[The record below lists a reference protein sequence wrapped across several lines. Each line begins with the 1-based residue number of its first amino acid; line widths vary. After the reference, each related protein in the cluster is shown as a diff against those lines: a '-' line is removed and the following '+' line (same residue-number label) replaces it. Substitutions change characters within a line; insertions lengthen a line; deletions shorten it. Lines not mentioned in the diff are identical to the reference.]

1 MAARLGVRPAL
12 AQSGSSLR
20 DILDGNAQLAC
31 GLRNGEQVRKFYE
44 LRDYEPAWSA
54 SSDST
59 VAVGLLREA
68 HADGLDPA
76 TFALDA
82 IAARQDLKTAGTGS
96 EFELLLTDSM
106 LSYVNAMRG
115 ARSLTARQGPY
126 YDLPIVSYDPVD
138 VLLRAVGG
146 DGLQDLPLT
155 AAPSHVEYAQIKRAG
170 LAQDGKAGAAG
181 DGPIIANMERW
192 RWVPNAFEDTCIV
205 VNSADATLKFIR
217 EGQVTLES
225 RIVAGKA
232 TTPTPLFRT
241 EVSAVIV
248 NPSWDIP
255 GDIADKEIWPAARRH
270 KGYFSARHIV
280 ADRPGGALRQLPGPT
295 NALGRIMLDM
305 PNRFDSY
312 LHDTPHKA
320 LFTRQDRHFSHGCMR
335 VEQMEALAS
344 CLLHGDSE
352 DGADDLREAIA
363 DGQTQRLSI
372 PEAVPVYVLYW
383 TTVPSENGAL
393 NRHRDIYGWDKKVL
407 EALRAKGGD
416 DPDSNSDCPSD
427 GREANLP
434 DTDEN
439 Q

>member
-1 MAARLGVRPAL
+1 
-12 AQSGSSLR
+12 
-20 DILDGNAQLAC
+20 
-31 GLRNGEQVRKFYE
+31 
-44 LRDYEPAWSA
+44 
-54 SSDST
+54 
-59 VAVGLLREA
+59 
-68 HADGLDPA
+68 
-76 TFALDA
+76 
-82 IAARQDLKTAGTGS
+82 
-96 EFELLLTDSM
+96 
-106 LSYVNAMRG
+106 
-115 ARSLTARQGPY
+115 
-126 YDLPIVSYDPVD
+126 
-138 VLLRAVGG
+138 
-146 DGLQDLPLT
+146 
-155 AAPSHVEYAQIKRAG
+155 
-170 LAQDGKAGAAG
+170 
-181 DGPIIANMERW
+181 
-192 RWVPNAFEDTCIV
+192 
-205 VNSADATLKFIR
+205 
-217 EGQVTLES
+217 
-225 RIVAGKA
+225 
-232 TTPTPLFRT
+232 
-241 EVSAVIV
+241 
-248 NPSWDIP
+248 
-255 GDIADKEIWPAARRH
+255 
-270 KGYFSARHIV
+270 
-280 ADRPGGALRQLPGPT
+280 
-295 NALGRIMLDM
+295 MLDM

-363 DGQTQRLSI
+363 DGQTRRLSI